1 MNLGKWAVR
10 LFLGWI
16 ALVAAQMAA
25 GMVVHVNTPP
35 MPNILPWLMASDAI
49 VVLALGSAA
58 MRSDWK
64 GWKLGLAL
72 FAIPA
77 AITLVNMIEGIVFL
91 TGSHI
96 DWRGTIA
103 VTVVGYAVASV
114 LWALIFSSKS
124 PAESAESWAFP
135 ERNGIQK
142 LWRFVFCLAAYV
154 FLYFLAGLII
164 FPYVREFY
172 ATQHIPAFGEIVS
185 LQFFLRGPVFVL
197 VCLLLM
203 RMFRLG
209 RLSGALAVGL
219 AFTLLSGVA
228 VLMIPNPFFP
238 DAVRWVHCAEVT
250 SSNLVFGFIVG
261 WIWGRPQRMAHLAAV
276 HA

>member
-1 MNLGKWAVR
+1 MKVGQWIVR

-16 ALVAAQMAA
+16 ALVAAQMVA
-25 GMVVHVNTPP
+25 GMVIHVNTPP

-58 MRSDWK
+58 TRSGWK

-72 FAIPA
+72 FTIPA
-77 AITLVNMIEGIVFL
+77 AIALANMIEGIVFL

-96 DWRGTIA
+96 DWRGTI
-103 VTVVGYAVASV
+103 TITLVGYAIAAV
-114 LWALIFSSKS
+114 LWTFIFSGMPSTV
-124 PAESAESWAFP
+124 SAESWSFP
-135 ERNGIQK
+135 ERNGLQM
-142 LWRFVFCLAAYV
+142 LWRFVLCSAAYA
-154 FLYFLAGLII
+154 FLYYLAGMII
-164 FPYVREFY
+164 FPYVRDFY
-172 ATQHIPAFGEIVS
+172 ATQHIPGFGEIVS

-197 VCLLLM
+197 LCLLLM
-203 RMFRLG
+203 RMFRLERMG
-209 RLSGALAVGL
+209 GALAVGL

-238 DAVRWVHCAEVT
+238 DSVRWVHFGEVT
-250 SSNLVFGFIVG
+250 SSNFVFGCVVG
-261 WIWGRPQRMAHLAAV
+261 WVLGKAQRVAHLAPV

>member
-1 MNLGKWAVR
+1 MNIGKWAIR
-10 LFLGWI
+10 LFLGWV
-16 ALVAAQMAA
+16 ALVAAQMVA
-25 GMVVHVNTPP
+25 GMVIHMNAPP

-58 MRSDWK
+58 MRSNWK

-77 AITLVNMIEGIVFL
+77 AIAILNMIEGIVFL

-96 DWRGTIA
+96 DWRGAITI
-103 VTVVGYAVASV
+103 TLVGYAIAAV
-114 LWALIFSSKS
+114 LWAFIFSSKT
-124 PAESAESWAFP
+124 PAESAESWEFP
-135 ERNGIQK
+135 ERDGTQK
-142 LWRFVFCLAAYV
+142 LWRFVFCSAAYV
-154 FLYFLAGLII
+154 FLYYLAGMII

-172 ATQHIPAFGEIVS
+172 ATQHIPGFAQIVS

-209 RLSGALAVGL
+209 RISGALAVGL

-238 DAVRWVHCAEVT
+238 DAVRWVHFGEVT
-250 SSNLVFGFIVG
+250 SSNFVFGCVVG
-261 WIWGRPQRMAHLAAV
+261 WIWGHTQRVAHLAAA